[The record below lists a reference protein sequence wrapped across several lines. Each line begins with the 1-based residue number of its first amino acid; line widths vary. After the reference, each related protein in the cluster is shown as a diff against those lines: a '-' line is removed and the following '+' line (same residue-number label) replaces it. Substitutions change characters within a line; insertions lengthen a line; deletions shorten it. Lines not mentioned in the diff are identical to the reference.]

1 MRSKSLGP
9 ALRVGNHKWY
19 KYYEEEII
27 AVIGGGGSGAVVIIE
42 ICLPHIL
49 ILSEQH
55 TIGQRSVIIK
65 TQTYNVYD
73 MNSSY

>member
-9 ALRVGNHKWY
+9 ALRVGNHKGY
-19 KYYEEEII
+19 KYQEEAIT
-27 AVIGGGGSGAVVIIE
+27 AGMGDRGSGAVVMIE
-42 ICLPHIL
+42 VCLPHIL
-49 ILSEQH
+49 ILLEQH

-65 TQTYNVYD
+65 THTANVYD

>member
-1 MRSKSLGP
+1 MGD
-9 ALRVGNHKWY
+9 
-19 KYYEEEII
+19 
-27 AVIGGGGSGAVVIIE
+27 GGSGAVVIIE
-42 ICLPHIL
+42 VCLPHIL
-49 ILSEQH
+49 ILLGQH